1 MQAVEVFAPASV
13 ANLSCGFDVL
23 GLCLEGVGDRMRFTQ
38 TEEKGI
44 RIVHT
49 SPSDLPTDPTKNVA
63 GVAAQ
68 ALLKD
73 YPLSGG
79 ICIEIDKG
87 ILPGSGIGSSAASAV
102 GAVVGVN
109 ALLEKPLAKED
120 LLPYALAGEA
130 IASQAKHADNIAPAL
145 MGGMILVRSVE
156 PMDVLKL
163 PCPKEL
169 FVVVLH
175 PQIELKTAEARAL
188 LGENVLLKNAIQ
200 QWANVGALVH
210 ALHTQDDELLAQS
223 LQDVVAEPVR
233 KKLIPGYD
241 PIKASAMDNGAL
253 GCGISGAGPSIFALV
268 KGKEKGEQVAKA
280 MANNCTQ
287 LDINHKVYLSA
298 INSRGAEITNPK

>member
-145 MGGMILVRSVE
+145 LGGMILVRSVE

-169 FVVVLH
+169 FIVVLH

-210 ALHTQDDELLAQS
+210 ALHTQDDDLLARS

-287 LDINHKVYLSA
+287 LGINHKVHLSA
-298 INSRGAEITNPK
+298 INSRGAEIINPK

>member
-23 GLCLEGVGDRMRFTQ
+23 GLCLEGLGDRMRFTQ

-73 YPLSGG
+73 YPLCGG

-109 ALLEKPLAKED
+109 AMLEKPLAKED

-130 IASQAKHADNIAPAL
+130 IASQAKHADNIAPRNL
-145 MGGMILVRSVE
+145 
-156 PMDVLKL
+156 
-163 PCPKEL
+163 
-169 FVVVLH
+169 
-175 PQIELKTAEARAL
+175 
-188 LGENVLLKNAIQ
+188 
-200 QWANVGALVH
+200 
-210 ALHTQDDELLAQS
+210 
-223 LQDVVAEPVR
+223 
-233 KKLIPGYD
+233 
-241 PIKASAMDNGAL
+241 
-253 GCGISGAGPSIFALV
+253 
-268 KGKEKGEQVAKA
+268 
-280 MANNCTQ
+280 
-287 LDINHKVYLSA
+287 
-298 INSRGAEITNPK
+298 